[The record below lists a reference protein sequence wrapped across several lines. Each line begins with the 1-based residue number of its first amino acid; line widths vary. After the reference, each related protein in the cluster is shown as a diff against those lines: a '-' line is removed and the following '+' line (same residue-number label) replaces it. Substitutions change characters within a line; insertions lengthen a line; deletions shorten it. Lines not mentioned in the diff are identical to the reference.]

1 MPPERPRGDRGTPPR
16 GPARRD
22 RRRPAPPP
30 LRPRVAEP
38 PAPPL
43 SPLFLVVAA
52 IAAACVVF
60 SVTFR
65 IVDSDMWQHL
75 LVGKA
80 IWQLGSVIVPAVV
93 GVVYQQTNS
102 MYAAFVA
109 LAIGPLLAS
118 VMMFSVRE
126 RHLF

>member
-1 MPPERPRGDRGTPPR
+1 MLLMFGSLSSETAFFIAAPFLGITAFVYTPLIV
-16 GPARRD
+16 AM
-22 RRRPAPPP
+22 
-30 LRPRVAEP
+30 VAE
-38 PAPPL
+38 
-43 SPLFLVVAA
+43 
-52 IAAACVVF
+52 IAGP
-60 SVTFR
+60 
-65 IVDSDMWQHL
+65 Q
-75 LVGKA
+75 LVGTAQGITNA

-109 LAIGPLLAS
+109 LAIGPLLAT